1 MIADCYNRETMGM
14 MKRFGIAFLLIMVYM
29 GLWAIPLAIVAMLVD
44 EDVLVWV
51 ILGITFV
58 LISTFPIVID
68 RIGKLAFSFK
78 GTGAP
83 IASEDLC
90 KQIMEINFHD
100 LPIIAEEKGKNII
113 VTWKYLDAKWWE
125 IMSKQGRQESFK
137 LIIKFDEKRHRVT
150 LIDVITKMRWGA
162 GPSGVRFG
170 FSFFRG
176 IYLNYSLGAA
186 WGIKENFTLGK
197 IYDFK
202 FSSEE
207 IHNPVMN
214 TILRSGWDVR
224 LGCW

>member
-1 MIADCYNRETMGM
+1 MGM
-14 MKRFGIAFLLIMVYM
+14 MKRFGIAFLLILVYM
-29 GLWAIPLAIVAMLVD
+29 GLWATPLAVIAALVD
-44 EDVLVWV
+44 EDILAWIILSIALV
-51 ILGITFV
+51 IMA
-58 LISTFPIVID
+58 TFPMVID
-68 RIGKLAFSFK
+68 RIGKIAFSFK
-78 GTGAP
+78 GIGAP
-83 IASEDLC
+83 VAIDALR
-90 KQIMEINFHD
+90 KQIMEINLLD
-100 LPIIAEEKGKNII
+100 LPITAEEKGEKII

-137 LIIKFDEKRHRVT
+137 LIIKLDEKRHRAT
-150 LIDVITKMRWGA
+150 LIDVVTKMRWGA

-176 IYLNYSLGAA
+176 IYLNYSLGSA

-202 FSSEE
+202 FTSEE